1 MHFLYILAFSS
12 HSIPLIQ
19 IIAIVVSILFL
30 FYIARL
36 IKRAK
41 LREEYAIVWVVC
53 TTLLVGFSF
62 WRNGFEIISHWL
74 GIYQPPNLIFTGGIF
89 ASMIYL
95 LHLSI
100 VVSRLQQQNKT
111 LAQEIALLKSKN
123 NISQVEKS
131 ELQERK

>member
-1 MHFLYILAFSS
+1 MLFLYETNLISTET
-12 HSIPLIQ
+12 PLIQ
-19 IIAIVVSILFL
+19 IIAIVASILFL
-30 FYIARL
+30 LYIARL

-41 LREEYAIVWVVC
+41 LREEYAIVWIVC

-74 GIYQPPNLIFTGGIF
+74 GVYQPPNLIFTGGIF
-89 ASMIYL
+89 ASMVYL

-111 LAQEIALLKSKN
+111 LAQEIALLKSKEAH
-123 NISQVEKS
+123 SQKEK
-131 ELQERK
+131 EK